1 MAGRPG
7 LTRLDVIVGVVA
19 LSPSVTLSVL
29 VFTFPLWVQG
39 EVTWNEAVIIGSIG
53 IVSVLSATATLWS
66 IRHGKRWAWVGLALG
81 AAFLL
86 AVGLTPVAV
95 GVAHYYFG
103 IGIIYMLM
111 AATSLLESRN
121 PKRTR

>member
-1 MAGRPG
+1 M
-7 LTRLDVIVGVVA
+7 GVVA

-53 IVSVLSATATLWS
+53 IVAALSAMATLWS

-81 AAFLL
+81 VAFLL
-86 AVGLTPVAV
+86 ATGLTPVAV
-95 GVAHYYFG
+95 GVAHYYLG
-103 IGIIYMLM
+103 IGIIYTLM